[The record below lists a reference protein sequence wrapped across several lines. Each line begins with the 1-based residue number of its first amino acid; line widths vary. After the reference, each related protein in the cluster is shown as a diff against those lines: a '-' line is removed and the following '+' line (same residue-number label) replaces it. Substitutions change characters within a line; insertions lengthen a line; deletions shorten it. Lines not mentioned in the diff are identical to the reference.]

1 MNPARRLFRVAPAIA
16 ASALIAGAVFATPMA
31 ASATDA
37 PDPAAPTVALS
48 IAPAGNGVVTP
59 GADLAITVEIANPG
73 PDQVADGT
81 IDIVLD
87 RSPLTSATAYD
98 SWVAGGGAADGD
110 AAAADEDL
118 VTLATA
124 ASPAVPLGATHS
136 VQLTVPADQLAL
148 GDWGSYG
155 LGARLTQGGAVAAE
169 TRSTIVWNDPTAD
182 APPAAGVTVI
192 APLTSIASTTGLIQ
206 APALETFTSDTG
218 VLTRELDAVIDRPVT
233 IAVDPRIIVSIRAL
247 GSTAPDSAVGWLERL
262 EAASNPIIP
271 LTFADSDI
279 AAEHQAGAPGVLA
292 PTSFAY
298 ALDPANFIGVDELIE
313 PTATPTTSPSA
324 PGDPTA
330 TPAPSTD
337 PTPPPP
343 AVPTLEQL
351 TDWDYTST
359 SIAWPR
365 TGSVVA
371 ADLPFFS
378 QSGLTTSII
387 DSSQLSAEGDP
398 LDAVVSVGDQTALV
412 ADHGVS
418 AAIQDALAANSDA
431 RRGQALSQL
440 SGSLAIAAGAGRAT
454 DAGSDASGRT
464 VLAVLDRT
472 AMNLTD
478 LDQVLGALQSLPWA
492 GTAPL
497 QNLLAQT
504 PRQAATLIDAPESAD
519 RIGQIQR
526 LLGGSGSIDSF
537 SSVLADPQVLTGQNR
552 ADLLALLSNS
562 WVPNEGGWNVAVQ
575 GSVDAT
581 AKTLGS
587 VQMIDGS
594 NINLLSN
601 QAPLPVTLSNEL
613 PYPVTVLVHVTP
625 SNGRLLVEQNDVEV
639 TIEATSRKGAQIP
652 VTAVANGAVT
662 LNIQLLSPTGVL
674 ISTPSPVVVNVSAEW
689 ETWGTVLFGV
699 LVVIVFGFGIVRN
712 ILRRRKK
719 RRTDDA
725 AAAENPENAVEAPD
739 AGVTPHE

>member
-1 MNPARRLFRVAPAIA
+1 MNSPARRLIRVAPAIA

-31 ASATDA
+31 ASAGSLDASAVHQPTASATDA
-37 PDPAAPTVALS
+37 PDTGASTVALS
-48 IAPAGNGVVTP
+48 IAPAGDGVVTP
-59 GADLAITVEIANPG
+59 GADLPVTVEIANPG
-73 PDQVADGT
+73 PDTVAEGT

-87 RSPLTSATAYD
+87 RSPLTSASAYGT
-98 SWVAGGGAADGD
+98 WIAGPAAD
-110 AAAADEDL
+110 AADDGL
-118 VTLATA
+118 VTVATA
-124 ASPAVPLGATHS
+124 PSPAVPLGATHS
-136 VQLTVPADQLAL
+136 VQLTIPADQLAL
-148 GDWGSYG
+148 GEWGSYG
-155 LGARLTQGGAVAAE
+155 LGARLTVDDAVAAD
-169 TRSTIVWNDPTAD
+169 TRSTIVWNDPAAA
-182 APPAAGVTVI
+182 APPAADVTVI

-206 APALETFTSDTG
+206 GPALESFTSETG

-262 EAASNPIIP
+262 DAASNPIIP
-271 LTFADSDI
+271 LTFGDSDI
-279 AAEHQAGAPGVLA
+279 AGEHQAGAPGVLA

-298 ALDPANFIGVDELIE
+298 ALNPADFTDVDELIE
-313 PTATPTTSPSA
+313 PTATPT
-324 PGDPTA
+324 PTA
-330 TPAPSTD
+330 TGDPAGSPTPTPEPTPAPA
-337 PTPPPP
+337 

-359 SIAWPR
+359 AIAWPR
-365 TGSVVA
+365 SGAVVS
-371 ADLPFFS
+371 ADLPFFA
-378 QSGLTTSII
+378 QSGLTTSIL
-387 DSSQLSAEGDP
+387 DSAQLSADGDP
-398 LDAVVSVGDQTALV
+398 LDAVVSVGDQNALV

-418 AAIQDALAANSDA
+418 AAFQDALAANSDA

-440 SGSLAIAAGAGRAT
+440 SGSLAIAASAGAAASTGA
-454 DAGSDASGRT
+454 DAGSGASGRP

-478 LDQVLGALQSLPWA
+478 LDQVLGTLQSLPWA
-492 GTAPL
+492 NTAPL
-497 QNLLAQT
+497 QNLLSQT
-504 PRQAATLIDAPESAD
+504 PSQAATLIDAPESAD
-519 RIGQIQR
+519 RLGQIQQ
-526 LLGGSGSIDSF
+526 LLGSSQSIDSF
-537 SSVLADPQVLTGQNR
+537 SSVLADPQVLTGENR

-575 GSVDAT
+575 SSLDAT
-581 AKTLGS
+581 TTTLGS

-689 ETWGTVLFGV
+689 ETWGTVLFGI
-699 LVVIVFGFGIVRN
+699 LVVLVFGFGIVRN
-712 ILRRRKK
+712 ILRRRKN
-719 RRTDDA
+719 RRT
-725 AAAENPENAVEAPD
+725 EESVE
-739 AGVTPHE
+739 

>member
-1 MNPARRLFRVAPAIA
+1 MNPARRLIRVAPAIA

-31 ASATDA
+31 ARATDA
-37 PDPAAPTVALS
+37 PETPATTVALS

-59 GADLAITVEIANPG
+59 GADLPVTVEIANPG
-73 PDQVADGT
+73 PDTIADGT

-87 RSPLTSATAYD
+87 RSPLES
-98 SWVAGGGAADGD
+98 
-110 AAAADEDL
+110 AAAYAAWTAGTATDAPAEGDL
-118 VTLATA
+118 VTVATA
-124 ASPAVPLGATHS
+124 PSTAVPLGATHS
-136 VQLTVPADQLAL
+136 VQLTVPADRLAL
-148 GDWGSYG
+148 DEWGSYG
-155 LGARLTQGGAVAAE
+155 LEARLTVDGAVAAD
-169 TRSTIVWNDPTAD
+169 TRSAIVWNDPAD
-182 APPAAGVTVI
+182 AAPTAADLTVI

-206 APALETFTSDTG
+206 APALETFTSETG
-218 VLTRELDAVIDRPVT
+218 VLTRELDAVVDRPVT

-247 GSTAPDSAVGWLERL
+247 GSTAPESAVNWLERL
-262 EAASNPIIP
+262 DAASNPIIP
-271 LTFADSDI
+271 LTFGDSDI
-279 AAEHQAGAPGVLA
+279 AGEHQAGAPAVLA

-298 ALDPANFIGVDELIE
+298 ALNPANFTDVDELIE
-313 PTATPTTSPSA
+313 PTATPTGTPTAS
-324 PGDPTA
+324 PTA
-330 TPAPSTD
+330 TPE
-337 PTPPPP
+337 PTPAPA

-359 SIAWPR
+359 TIAWPR
-365 TGSVVA
+365 TGSVVSS
-371 ADLPFFS
+371 DLPFFA
-378 QSGLTTSII
+378 QSGLTMSIL
-387 DSSQLSAEGDP
+387 DSAQLSAGEGQP

-418 AAIQDALAANSDA
+418 TALQDALAANSDA

-440 SGSLAIAAGAGRAT
+440 SASLALAASAGP
-454 DAGSDASGRT
+454 DAGTGTSGRP

-478 LDQVLGALQSLPWA
+478 LDQVLGAVQSLPWA
-492 GTAPL
+492 STAPL
-497 QNLLAQT
+497 QNLLSQKPT
-504 PRQAATLIDAPESAD
+504 QSVTLIDAAESPD
-519 RIGQIQR
+519 RVAQIQR
-526 LLGGSGSIDSF
+526 LLGASQSTDSF
-537 SSVLADPQVLTGQNR
+537 SSVLADPQVLTGENR

-575 GSVDAT
+575 SSLDAT
-581 AKTLGS
+581 TKTLGS
-587 VQMIDGS
+587 VQMIEGS

-613 PYPVTVLVHVTP
+613 PYPVTVVVHVTP

-639 TIEATSRKGAQIP
+639 TIEASSRKGAQIP

-689 ETWGTVLFGV
+689 ETWGTVLFGI
-699 LVVIVFGFGIVRN
+699 LVVLVFGFGIVRN

-719 RRTDDA
+719 RR
-725 AAAENPENAVEAPD
+725 AEEAD
-739 AGVTPHE
+739 E

>member
-1 MNPARRLFRVAPAIA
+1 MRVPPALPRLPMNSPARRLIRVAPAIA

-31 ASATDA
+31 AGATDA
-37 PDPAAPTVALS
+37 PATPTTTVALS
-48 IAPAGNGVVTP
+48 VAPAGNGVVTP
-59 GADLAITVEIANPG
+59 GADLPVTVEVANPG
-73 PDQVADGT
+73 PDTIAEGT
-81 IDIVLD
+81 IDIVLE
-87 RSPLTSATAYD
+87 RSALTSASAYD
-98 SWVAGGGAADGD
+98 AWVAGPADD
-110 AAAADEDL
+110 APADDDL
-118 VTLATA
+118 VTVATA
-124 ASPAVPLGATHS
+124 PSAAVPLGATHS
-136 VQLTVPADQLAL
+136 VQLTVPADRLAL
-148 GDWGSYG
+148 GEWGSYG
-155 LGARLTQGGAVAAE
+155 LEARLTVDGVVVAD
-169 TRSTIVWNDPTAD
+169 TRSAIVWNDPATTT
-182 APPAAGVTVI
+182 PAAADVTVI
-192 APLTSIASTTGLIQ
+192 APLTSIASTTGLI
-206 APALETFTSDTG
+206 PAATLETFTSETG

-262 EAASNPIIP
+262 DAASNPIIP
-271 LTFADSDI
+271 LTFGDSDI
-279 AAEHQAGAPGVLA
+279 AAERQAGAPGVLE

-298 ALDPANFIGVDELIE
+298 ALNPANFTDVDELIE
-313 PTATPTTSPSA
+313 PAATPTPAPTGTPSPT
-324 PGDPTA
+324 P
-330 TPAPSTD
+330 TPAPA
-337 PTPPPP
+337 

-359 SIAWPR
+359 AIAWPR
-365 TGSVVA
+365 AGSVVS
-371 ADLPFFS
+371 ADLPFFA
-378 QSGLTTSII
+378 QSGLTTSIL
-387 DSSQLSAEGDP
+387 DSTQLSAGEGGA

-412 ADHGVS
+412 ADHGIS
-418 AAIQDALAANSDA
+418 TALQDALAANSDA

-440 SGSLAIAAGAGRAT
+440 SASLAIAAGAGGGA
-454 DAGSDASGRT
+454 DADSGTSGRP

-492 GTAPL
+492 STAPL
-497 QNLLAQT
+497 QNLLSET
-504 PRQAATLIDAPESAD
+504 PTQSVTLIDAAESAD
-519 RIGQIQR
+519 RVGQIQR
-526 LLGGSGSIDSF
+526 LLGASQSIDSF
-537 SSVLADPQVLTGQNR
+537 SSVLADPQVLTGENR

-575 GSVDAT
+575 GSLDAT
-581 AKTLGS
+581 TKTLGS

-639 TIEATSRKGAQIP
+639 TIEASSRKGAQIP

-662 LNIQLLSPTGVL
+662 LNIQLLSTTGVL

-689 ETWGTVLFGV
+689 ETWGTVLFAI
-699 LVVIVFGFGIVRN
+699 LVVLVFGFGIVRN

-719 RRTDDA
+719 RRTEDTEA
-725 AAAENPENAVEAPD
+725 ADE
-739 AGVTPHE
+739 

>member
-1 MNPARRLFRVAPAIA
+1 VA
-16 ASALIAGAVFATPMA
+16 
-31 ASATDA
+31 
-37 PDPAAPTVALS
+37 
-48 IAPAGNGVVTP
+48 
-59 GADLAITVEIANPG
+59 
-73 PDQVADGT
+73 Q
-81 IDIVLD
+81 
-87 RSPLTSATAYD
+87 
-98 SWVAGGGAADGD
+98 
-110 AAAADEDL
+110 
-118 VTLATA
+118 
-124 ASPAVPLGATHS
+124 
-136 VQLTVPADQLAL
+136 
-148 GDWGSYG
+148 
-155 LGARLTQGGAVAAE
+155 TQ
-169 TRSTIVWNDPTAD
+169 STIVWNDPATAT
-182 APPAAGVTVI
+182 PPAADVTVI

-206 APALETFTSDTG
+206 GPALEAFTSDTG

-262 EAASNPIIP
+262 DGASNPIIP
-271 LTFADSDI
+271 LTFGDSDI
-279 AAEHQAGAPGVLA
+279 AGEHQAGAPAVLA
-292 PTSFAY
+292 PTSFGY
-298 ALDPANFIGVDELIE
+298 ALKPADFTDVDELIE
-313 PTATPTTSPSA
+313 PTA
-324 PGDPTA
+324 DPTA
-330 TPAPSTD
+330 TGTSPSTATPTPSPTPAPA
-337 PTPPPP
+337 

-359 SIAWPR
+359 AIAWPR
-365 TGSVVA
+365 AGSVVSG
-371 ADLPFFS
+371 DLPFFA
-378 QSGLTTSII
+378 QSGLTTSIL
-387 DSSQLSAEGDP
+387 DSAQLSTGDGDP

-418 AAIQDALAANSDA
+418 TAFQDALAANSDA

-440 SGSLAIAAGAGRAT
+440 SGSLAIAASEGQGAGGTA
-454 DAGSDASGRT
+454 DAASGRP

-492 GTAPL
+492 DTAPL
-497 QNLLAQT
+497 QSLLSQT
-504 PRQAATLIDAPESAD
+504 PSQAATVIDAPESD
-519 RIGQIQR
+519 ERIAQIQR
-526 LLGGSGSIDSF
+526 LLGASQNIDSF
-537 SSVLADPQVLTGQNR
+537 SSVLGDPQVLMGENR

-575 GSVDAT
+575 ASLDAST
-581 AKTLGS
+581 KTLGS

-613 PYPVTVLVHVTP
+613 PYPVTVVVHVTP

-639 TIEATSRKGAQIP
+639 TIEASSRKGAQIP

-689 ETWGTVLFGV
+689 ETWGTVFFAI
-699 LVVIVFGFGIVRN
+699 LVVLVFGFGIVRN

-719 RRTDDA
+719 RRTEVA
-725 AAAENPENAVEAPD
+725 GEQPEQ
-739 AGVTPHE
+739 

>member
-1 MNPARRLFRVAPAIA
+1 MIRVAPAIA
-16 ASALIAGAVFATPMA
+16 ASALIAGAIFATPIT
-31 ASATDA
+31 ASAADA
-37 PDPAAPTVALS
+37 PDPATSTVALS

-59 GADLAITVEIANPG
+59 GADLPVTVEIANPG
-73 PDQVADGT
+73 PDTIAEGT

-87 RSPLTSATAYD
+87 RSPLTSASAYD
-98 SWVAGGGAADGD
+98 AWVAGPD
-110 AAAADEDL
+110 AEAAADDDL
-118 VTLATA
+118 VTVATA
-124 ASPAVPLGATHS
+124 PSAAVPLGATHS
-136 VQLTVPADQLAL
+136 VQLTIPADQLAL
-148 GDWGSYG
+148 DDWGSYG
-155 LGARLTQGGAVAAE
+155 LGARLTVGGAAAGE
-169 TRSTIVWNDPTAD
+169 TRSTIVWNDPAAA
-182 APPAAGVTVI
+182 APPAADVTVI

-206 APALETFTSDTG
+206 APALESFTSETG

-233 IAVDPRIIVSIRAL
+233 IAVDPRIIVSIRVL
-247 GSTAPDSAVGWLERL
+247 GSTAPESAVGWLERL
-262 EAASNPIIP
+262 DAASNPVIP
-271 LTFADSDI
+271 LTFGDSDI
-279 AAEHQAGAPGVLA
+279 AGEHQAGAAGVLT

-298 ALDPANFIGVDELIE
+298 ALNPANFTDVDELIE
-313 PTATPTTSPSA
+313 PTTTPTPTDGATGSATGTPTASPTPTTEP
-324 PGDPTA
+324 
-330 TPAPSTD
+330 TPAPA
-337 PTPPPP
+337 

-359 SIAWPR
+359 AIAWPR
-365 TGSVVA
+365 TGSVVS
-371 ADLPFFS
+371 ADLPFFA
-378 QSGLTTSII
+378 QSGLTTSIL
-387 DSSQLSAEGDP
+387 DSAQLSAGEGEA

-418 AAIQDALAANSDA
+418 AAFQDALAANSDA

-440 SGSLAIAAGAGRAT
+440 SGSLAIAAGAGSGADA
-454 DAGSDASGRT
+454 DAGTGASGRS

-492 GTAPL
+492 DTAPL
-497 QNLLAQT
+497 QNLLSQK
-504 PRQAATLIDAPESAD
+504 PSQAVTLIDAPESAD
-519 RIGQIQR
+519 RVGQIQR
-526 LLGGSGSIDSF
+526 LLGSSQTIDSF
-537 SSVLADPQVLTGQNR
+537 SSVLADPQVLTGENR

-575 GSVDAT
+575 GSLDAAT
-581 AKTLGS
+581 KTLGS

-689 ETWGTVLFGV
+689 ETWGTVLFGI

-719 RRTDDA
+719 KRT
-725 AAAENPENAVEAPD
+725 EEAVE
-739 AGVTPHE
+739 